1 MAMTGASLSVIGNAL
16 NHKDVSTT
24 RKVYAHSAH
33 EAERTAREVAHK
45 KMFEKKEEEED
56 NVVEINTARTNVRNE
71 KF

>member
-45 KMFEKKEEEED
+45 RMFEQPEKPQD
-56 NVVEINTARTNVRNE
+56 NVVEME
-71 KF
+71 KRQERKVEF